1 MLRDYRRAGLPAA
14 EVALLEF
21 VETLTVA
28 PFEIDAA
35 SWQRLQ
41 DHGWRDAEIARAAVG
56 SAHFNYLN
64 RMADG
69 LGIRLDYPVHGEH
82 QRPAPVSRP
91 ARGPGATRAA
101 PAVGPASRDHA
112 EGEAAALARALAG
125 IEGCGPL
132 TCEWRA
138 YHLAGTA
145 VLPAALRAR
154 LAIYASALAY
164 CPTSLR
170 WARARAEH
178 LGVASAQL
186 DQLASGVPVPHDH
199 REELLFAQ
207 ARTLTLEPWAASEE
221 HVVGLR
227 GAGLADRDIVQ
238 LTMLIAYLAFE
249 HRVVLALGA

>member
-91 ARGPGATRAA
+91 ARGRARPA
-101 PAVGPASRDHA
+101 PRRSRAS
-112 EGEAAALARALAG
+112 EAATMPRVRRPSTRALAG
-125 IEGCGPL
+125 IELRSAHGVR
-132 TCEWRA
+132 WRA
-138 YHLAGTA
+138 YPRRHGSAA
-145 VLPAALRAR
+145 AALRAR